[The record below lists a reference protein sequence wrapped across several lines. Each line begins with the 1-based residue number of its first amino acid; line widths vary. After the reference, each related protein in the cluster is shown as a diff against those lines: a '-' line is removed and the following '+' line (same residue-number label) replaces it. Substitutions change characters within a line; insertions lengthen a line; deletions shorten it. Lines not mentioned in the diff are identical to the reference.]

1 MRIHLKKLRTIGGA
15 AGVLLATTALM
26 TPALAGGFAVREQ
39 STEFQG
45 MSFAGSAAG
54 GALSS
59 MFWNSAALGGQGW
72 GLLNSSN
79 YAYIIADSEITV
91 LPGTSAALGGV
102 GTSVDIGRDA
112 IVPADYYSYRLSKD
126 MVIGLGI
133 NAPFGLGTEVN
144 NPNWAGQFHHRSSKM
159 VTYNFNPTLAYQ
171 LHSGLWVGVGLQV
184 EYMSL
189 RLKQAASPLNLN
201 TAVLK
206 GDDIGVGVTAGIMW
220 EVHKGTTFGLGWRS
234 SVEHSISDGESF
246 VNGSG
251 APKTAISTSL
261 STPDIVTFSFRHALH
276 ANTRLL
282 GTVEWT
288 NWSKFGTIPVTVNAT
303 GATLANLDFQW
314 HDGWLFALGGEYDW
328 SDRLTLRAGVAYE
341 LSPIQNATE
350 RILQVPDSDRWWL
363 SMGASYKYSETTT
376 LDFAYTHIFFD
387 GGAIDRTPAAVG
399 LAPLNL
405 RLVGESDQSAD
416 ILSFAIKMK
425 LGGGA
430 PAHHEPLK

>member
-1 MRIHLKKLRTIGGA
+1 MRIHLKKLRMIGGA
-15 AGVLLATTALM
+15 AGVLLATTAIV
-26 TPALAGGFAVREQ
+26 TPSLAGGFAVREQ

-59 MFWNSAALGGQGW
+59 MFWNSAALGSADW
-72 GLLNSSN
+72 GLRNSSN

-91 LPGTSAALGGV
+91 LPGSTVGGV
-102 GTSVDIGRDA
+102 GTSVDIGRNA

-126 MVIGLGI
+126 MVVGLGI
-133 NAPFGLGTEVN
+133 NAPFGLGTEVD

-171 LHSGLWVGVGLQV
+171 LHPGLWVGVGLQI

-206 GDDIGVGVTAGIMW
+206 GDDIGVGVTAGVMW
-220 EVHKGTTFGLGWRS
+220 QVHKGTTLGLGWRS
-234 SVEHSISDGESF
+234 SVEHSIGDGDFF

-251 APKTAISTSL
+251 APKTAISTSV
-261 STPDIVTFSFRHALH
+261 STPDIVTASFRHALH
-276 ANTRLL
+276 DNMRLL

-288 NWSKFGTIPVTVNAT
+288 NWSKFGVIPVTINAT

-328 SDRLTLRAGVAYE
+328 SDRLTLRAGAAYE

-350 RILQVPDSDRWWL
+350 RILQVPDRDRRWL
-363 SMGASYKYSETTT
+363 SMGASYKYSDTTT
-376 LDFAYTHIFFD
+376 LDFAYSHIFFD
-387 GGAIDRTPAAVG
+387 GGAIDRRPASPA
-399 LAPLNL
+399 LAGL
-405 RLVGESDQSAD
+405 RLIGESEQSAD

-425 LGGGA
+425 LGGGDHA
-430 PAHHEPLK
+430 YEPMK